1 MFTYG
6 FKALHACTRPFTDED
21 SVMEV
26 PKHPLIRQLEE
37 VCEQA
42 CAEFDRGVRVHGER
56 IHCAP
61 GCSSCCSQIF
71 QITEVEAARIS
82 AWVQALPDDKRETLQ
97 AKARANLA
105 ERAKLFDAP
114 EQWGDGVP
122 RGHGTPCAAL
132 KDDGA
137 CGMYEARP
145 IMCRKFGVPIFN
157 PDRPERVMA
166 CELNFADGEAIE
178 DPHLVENQTAL
189 YRSQQHLQGA
199 YNDAGGKRDDEPICI
214 ARAIVE
220 DFTGYLP

>member
-1 MFTYG
+1 MERVLG
-6 FKALHACTRPFTDED
+6 KSPQHPLIKQLQRVCDHACT
-21 SVMEV
+21 
-26 PKHPLIRQLEE
+26 
-37 VCEQA
+37 
-42 CAEFDRGVRVHGER
+42 EFDRGVAVHGER
-56 IHCAP
+56 IKCAP

-82 AWVQALPDDKRETLQ
+82 AWVKTLPVAERETLQ
-97 AKARANLA
+97 AKARLNLV
-105 ERAKLFDAP
+105 ERAKLFDTP
-114 EQWGDGVP
+114 EQWGDSVP

-132 KDDGA
+132 NDDGA

-157 PDRPERVMA
+157 PDRPDRVMA

-178 DPHLVENQTAL
+178 DPGLVENQTKL
-189 YRSQQHLQGA
+189 YRDQQALQAA
-199 YNDAGGKRDDEPICI
+199 YNDAGGRRDDQPICI

>member
-1 MFTYG
+1 MDVS
-6 FKALHACTRPFTDED
+6 A
-21 SVMEV
+21 
-26 PKHPLIRQLEE
+26 HPLIEHLKQ
-37 VCEQA
+37 VCA
-42 CAEFDRGVRVHGER
+42 KANAEFDRGAAVHGER

-82 AWVQALPDDKRETLQ
+82 AWVATLPDKEKAALQ

-105 ERAKLFDAP
+105 ERTKLFDGP
-114 EQWGDGVP
+114 EQWGSTAP
-122 RGHGTPCAAL
+122 RGKGTPCPAL
-132 KDDGA
+132 NDAGA

-145 IMCRKFGVPIFN
+145 VMCRKFGVPIFN
-157 PDRPERVMA
+157 PDKPDRVLA

-178 DPHLVENQTAL
+178 DPGLVENQTSL
-189 YRSQQHLQGA
+189 YRAQQNLQA
-199 YNDAGGKRDDEPICI
+199 DYNDAGGKRDDEPICI